1 MLNGAAFLHFTDV
14 DLTEAAPSTRHEHIY
29 AQIQGKLMRSDEL
42 PNNVKGMGRALG
54 DSCIVLSTLSML
66 SNPALEANGTFDLVP
81 VERLVID
88 EASQIKIFEFL
99 VSLVR

>member
-1 MLNGAAFLHFTDV
+1 MSNGATLLHFTDL
-14 DLTEAAPSTRHEHIY
+14 DLTEAALSTRHEHIY
-29 AQIQGKLMRSDEL
+29 AQIQEKLMRSDEL
-42 PNNVKGMGRALG
+42 PDNVTGMGRALG

-88 EASQIKIFEFL
+88 EASQIEIFEFI

>member
-1 MLNGAAFLHFTDV
+1 MTNGATLLHFTDV
-14 DLTEAAPSTRHEHIY
+14 VLTEVALSTRHEHIY
-29 AQIQGKLMRSDEL
+29 AQIQEKLMRSDEL
-42 PNNVKGMGRALG
+42 PDNVTGMGRALG

-88 EASQIKIFEFL
+88 EASQIEIFEFI